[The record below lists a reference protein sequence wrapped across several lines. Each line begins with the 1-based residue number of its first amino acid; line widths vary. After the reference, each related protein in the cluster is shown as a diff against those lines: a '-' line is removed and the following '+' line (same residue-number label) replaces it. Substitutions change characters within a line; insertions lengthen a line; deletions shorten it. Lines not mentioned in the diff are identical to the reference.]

1 MKKLLFLRGQWLAAG
16 VAVLALAGCQ
26 SGPKQAEGIPAD
38 QAVANC
44 SVEKVQHYLGGLYR
58 TGMEEEIRTEAGAE
72 EVRVLDVSAHETL
85 DYRHERLNI
94 RVDKNHRIFSMSC
107 G

>member
-1 MKKLLFLRGQWLAAG
+1 MKNFLFLGGKWVAAG
-16 VAVLALAGCQ
+16 VALLALAGCQ

-38 QAVANC
+38 KAVADC

-58 TGMEEEIRTEAGAE
+58 TGMEEDIRKEAGAE
-72 EVRVLDVSAHETL
+72 EVRVLDVSAHETM